1 MQAKA
6 MHPRLRKVSS
16 SCNQLAKPPRTG
28 TTSRA
33 RGTASSQKTSNSI
46 ACRNT
51 RSSRT
56 KQLHCFYWA
65 SVNTASCI
73 APMAFS
79 QWQSG
84 IITKWLH
91 SVVQADDFMSEWDAL
106 ESARSLAFEVH
117 GNDAFEAN
125 IWRFCQHSSNGHNS
139 NISPVRSNRM
149 RQVRFL

>member
-51 RSSRT
+51 GSSRT

-106 ESARSLAFEVH
+106 ESARSLAFLKSTAMTLSKQTFGGFVSIAPMVTTQTFLQFEVT
-117 GNDAFEAN
+117 G
-125 IWRFCQHSSNGHNS
+125 
-139 NISPVRSNRM
+139 
-149 RQVRFL
+149 